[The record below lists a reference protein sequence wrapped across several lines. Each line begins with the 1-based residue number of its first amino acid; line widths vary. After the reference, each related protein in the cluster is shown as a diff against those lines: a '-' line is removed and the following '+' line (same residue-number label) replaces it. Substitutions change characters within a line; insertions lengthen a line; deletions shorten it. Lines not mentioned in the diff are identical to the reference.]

1 MARRNSVEIVEAF
14 WEEVW
19 NGHNPDKIDDFVV
32 EDFVIT
38 NPGGSIEGREKFK
51 AWVAAFLDQVHDL
64 RLEVVES
71 FQNENGSR
79 VASRW
84 IVHGR
89 NNGLLG
95 TEPDR
100 KPISFSGTAVWAV
113 REDGKLQHNWVER
126 ATWELY
132 QQLTSTSA
140 GGGPPGPGEE

>member
-71 FQNENGSR
+71 FQNEDGSR

-84 IVHGR
+84 IVRGR

-95 TEPDR
+95 TEPDGQS
-100 KPISFSGTAVWAV
+100 ISFSGTAVWAV

-132 QQLTSTSA
+132 QQLTSTS
-140 GGGPPGPGEE
+140 GR